1 MRKVL
6 VPIFCSLLVA
16 LLLPS
21 RCCTQAASKLAP
33 EVRAFVKEDAPVI
46 ALTHVRVV
54 DGTGAAPRADQTLVI
69 RDGKVAALGDAASAR
84 IPEGAKVLDLSGRT
98 IIPGLVGMHDHMYY
112 PSPGGAPPL
121 YPEHAASFPRLYLAG
136 GVTSIRTTGSVEPY
150 ADLELKHLIDDGK
163 MAGPRIH
170 VTGPYLEGPG
180 AFALQ
185 MHQLKD
191 AEDARRTVEFWIAQ
205 GVTSFKAYM
214 NITPEELGAATKTA
228 HAHGIKVTGH
238 LCSIGF
244 REAAA
249 LGIDDLE
256 HGLVV
261 DTEFLAEKRPGVCP
275 NTAGANKALLP
286 LEVTSGPIHEMIR
299 DLVAHH
305 VAVTS
310 TLPVF
315 ETFVPNRAPLD
326 ARVLDAMLP
335 EGRISYLRRRALIS
349 DGAAKSDWPAL
360 FKKELEFER
369 EFVKQGG
376 MLLAGL
382 DPTGYGGAI
391 AGFGDQR
398 EVELLV
404 EAGFTPVE
412 AIRIAT
418 SNGAEFLGEQD
429 KIGTLAAGKQ
439 ADLVVIAGDPVE
451 NIKDI
456 EKVETV
462 FKDGVGYDS
471 AKLIESVRGLV
482 GLR

>member
-1 MRKVL
+1 VKQL
-6 VPIFCSLLVA
+6 A
-16 LLLPS
+16 LLILLSLAPPAS
-21 RCCTQAASKLAP
+21 CWAQAASKLAP
-33 EVRAFVKEDAPVI
+33 EVHVFVKEDAPVI
-46 ALTHVRVV
+46 ALTHVRMI
-54 DGTGAAPRADQTLVI
+54 DGTGAAPRTEQTVVVA
-69 RDGKVAALGDAASAR
+69 DGKIAAMGDTASTK
-84 IPEGAKVLDLSGRT
+84 IPVGAKVLDLAGRT
-98 IIPGLVGMHDHMYY
+98 VIPGLVGMHDHMFY
-112 PSPGGAPPL
+112 PAPGGAPPL

-136 GVTSIRTTGSVEPY
+136 GVTTIRTTGSVEPY
-150 ADLELKHLIDDGK
+150 ADLELKRAIDEGK
-163 MAGPRIH
+163 MAGPKIH
-170 VTGPYLEGPG
+170 VTGPYLEGQG
-180 AFALQ
+180 AFTLQ

-191 AEDARRTVEFWIAQ
+191 AEDARRTVEYWIAQ
-205 GVTSFKAYM
+205 GVTSFKAYQ
-214 NITPEELGAATKTA
+214 NITPDELAAAVKAA

-261 DTEFLAEKRPGVCP
+261 DTEFSPEKKPGECP
-275 NTAGANKALLP
+275 GSVPARKALLR

-305 VAVTS
+305 VAITS

-315 ETFVPNRAPLD
+315 EISVPNRAPLD

-335 EGRISYLRRRALIS
+335 DERIYYLRRRSLIS

-360 FKKELEFER
+360 FRKELEFER
-369 EFVKQGG
+369 EFVRQGG
-376 MLLAGL
+376 LLLAGL
-382 DPTGYGGAI
+382 DPTGYGGVI

-412 AIRIAT
+412 AIHIAT
-418 SNGAEFLGEQD
+418 SNGAEFLGELD
-429 KIGTLAAGKQ
+429 KIGTVAAGKR
-439 ADLVVIAGDPVE
+439 ADLVVIDGDPFG

-462 FKDGVGYDS
+462 FKDGVGYDP
-471 AKLIESVRGLV
+471 AKLIESVRGFV

>member
-1 MRKVL
+1 MRKIL
-6 VPIFCSLLVA
+6 VQVFCA
-16 LLLPS
+16 ALLPS
-21 RCCTQAASKLAP
+21 LCLAQAAPKLAP
-33 EVRAFVKEDAPVI
+33 EVRAFVKEDAPVL
-46 ALTHVRVV
+46 ALTHVRVI
-54 DGTGAAPRADQTLVI
+54 DGTGSAPRADQILII
-69 RDGKVAALGDAASAR
+69 RDGKISALGDAASTKT
-84 IPEGAKVLDLSGRT
+84 PEGAKVLDFTGRT
-98 IIPGLVGMHDHMYY
+98 AIPGLVGMHDHMFY
-112 PSPGGAPPL
+112 PAPGGPPPL

-136 GVTSIRTTGSVEPY
+136 GVTTIRTTGSVDPY
-150 ADLELKHLIDDGK
+150 ADLELKRAIDEGK

-170 VTGPYLEGPG
+170 VTGPYLEGQG
-180 AFALQ
+180 AFTLQ

-191 AEDARRTVEFWIAQ
+191 AEDARRMVEFWIAQ
-205 GVTSFKAYM
+205 GATSFKAYQ
-214 NITPEELGAATKTA
+214 NITPDELAAAAKAA
-228 HAHGIKVTGH
+228 HAHGLKITGH

-256 HGLVV
+256 HGLLV
-261 DTEFLAEKRPGVCP
+261 DTEFFSDKKPGECP
-275 NTAGANKALLP
+275 TSAARKALLS
-286 LEVTSGPIHEMIR
+286 LDVTSGPIHDMIR

-315 ETFVPNRAPLD
+315 EISVPSRAPLD
-326 ARVLDAMLP
+326 ARILDAMLP
-335 EGRISYLRRRALIS
+335 EARISYLRRRAAIS
-349 DGAAKSDWPAL
+349 DAAAKSDMPAL
-360 FKKELEFER
+360 FKKEMDFER

-382 DPTGYGGAI
+382 DPTGYGGVI

-412 AIRIAT
+412 AIHIAT
-418 SNGAEFLGEQD
+418 SNGAEFLGRLD
-429 KIGTLAAGKQ
+429 KVGTLAVGKL
-439 ADLVVIAGDPVE
+439 ADIVVINGDPAA
-451 NIKDI
+451 NIRDV
-456 EKVETV
+456 EKVEIV

-471 AKLIESVRGLV
+471 AKLIDSVRGQV

>member
-1 MRKVL
+1 MRRNSMAAL
-6 VPIFCSLLVA
+6 CC

-21 RCCTQAASKLAP
+21 LCLSQAASKLTP
-33 EVRAFVKEDAPVI
+33 EARAFVKEDAPVI
-46 ALTHVRVV
+46 ALTHVRVI

-69 RDGKVAALGDAASAR
+69 ADGKIAAMGDAASTK
-84 IPEGAKVLDLSGRT
+84 IPDGAKILDLTGRT
-98 IIPGLVGMHDHMYY
+98 LIPGLVGMHDHMFY
-112 PSPGGAPPL
+112 PAPGGPPPL

-136 GVTSIRTTGSVEPY
+136 GVTTIRTTGSVDPY
-150 ADLELKHLIDDGK
+150 ADLELKRAIDDGK
-163 MAGPRIH
+163 MAGPKIH
-170 VTGPYLEGPG
+170 VTGPYLEGRG
-180 AFALQ
+180 SFALQ

-191 AEDARRTVEFWIAQ
+191 AEDARRMVEFWITQ
-205 GVTSFKAYM
+205 GATSFKAYM
-214 NITPEELGAATKTA
+214 NITPEELSAAVKAA

-261 DTEFLAEKRPGVCP
+261 DTEFLPEKKPGVCP
-275 NTAGANKALLP
+275 SPAAANKALLP
-286 LEVTSGPIHEMIR
+286 LEVASGPILDTIR

-305 VAVTS
+305 VALTS

-315 ETFVPNRAPLD
+315 ETSVPNRAPLD
-326 ARVLDAMLP
+326 ARILDAMLP
-335 EGRISYLRRRALIS
+335 DARISYLRRRAQIS

-360 FKKELEFER
+360 FKKEMDFER

-376 MLLAGL
+376 LLLAGL
-382 DPTGYGGAI
+382 DPTGYGGVI

-398 EVELLV
+398 EVELLA

-412 AIRIAT
+412 AIHIAT
-418 SNGAEFLGEQD
+418 SNGAEFLGELNQ
-429 KIGTLAAGKQ
+429 IGTLAPGVL
-439 ADLVVIAGDPVE
+439 ADIVVINGDPSG

-456 EKVETV
+456 EKVELV

-471 AKLIESVRGLV
+471 AKLIESVRGFV

>member
-1 MRKVL
+1 MRKAVFL
-6 VPIFCSLLVA
+6 AFCSLLLVS
-16 LLLPS
+16 LLPPLC
-21 RCCTQAASKLAP
+21 RAQEAAKLAP
-33 EVRAFVKEDAPVI
+33 AVRAFVKEDAPVI
-46 ALTHVRVV
+46 ALTHVRVI

-69 RDGKVAALGDAASAR
+69 ANGKIAAMGDTASTKA
-84 IPEGAKVLDLSGRT
+84 PEGAKVLDLTART
-98 IIPGLVGMHDHMYY
+98 IIPGLVGMHDHMFY
-112 PSPGGAPPL
+112 PAPGSPPPL

-136 GVTSIRTTGSVEPY
+136 GVTTIRTTGSIEPY
-150 ADLELKHLIDDGK
+150 ADLQLKQEIDDGK
-163 MAGPRIH
+163 MAGPKIN

-214 NITPEELGAATKTA
+214 NITPEELGAAVKAA

-244 REAAA
+244 REAAS

-261 DTEFLAEKRPGVCP
+261 DTEFLADKKPGVCP
-275 NTAGANKALLP
+275 NTAAANKALLS
-286 LEVTSGPIHEMIR
+286 LEVTSGAIHEMIR

-315 ETFVPNRAPLD
+315 ETFVSGRAPLD

-335 EGRISYLRRRALIS
+335 EARISYLRRRAAIS
-349 DGAAKSDWPAL
+349 DAAKSDWPAL
-360 FKKELEFER
+360 FKKEMEFER

-376 MLLAGL
+376 TLLAGL
-382 DPTGYGGAI
+382 DPTGYGGVI

-412 AIRIAT
+412 AIHIAT
-418 SNGAEFLGEQD
+418 SNGAEFLGELD

-439 ADLVVIAGDPVE
+439 ADVVVIDGDPSG

-456 EKVETV
+456 EKAETV

-471 AKLIESVRGLV
+471 SKLIESVRGFV

>member
-1 MRKVL
+1 MRK
-6 VPIFCSLLVA
+6 A
-16 LLLPS
+16 LLPLLYGLAWPS
-21 RCCTQAASKLAP
+21 LCCPQTASRLSP
-33 EVRAFVKEDAPVI
+33 EVRAFVKEDAPVV
-46 ALTHVRVV
+46 ALRHVRLI
-54 DGTGAAPRADQTLVI
+54 DGTGAAPRAEQTLVI
-69 RDGKVAALGDAASAR
+69 ADGKITAMGEIANTKIPDGAR
-84 IPEGAKVLDLSGRT
+84 VLDLTGRT
-98 IIPGLVGMHDHMYY
+98 VIPGLVGMHDHMYY
-112 PSPGGAPPL
+112 TSPGGPPSL
-121 YPEHAASFPRLYLAG
+121 YPEHAASFPRLYLAA

-150 ADLELKHLIDDGK
+150 SDLELKRAIDEGK
-163 MAGPRIH
+163 MVGPKIH

-180 AFALQ
+180 AFTPQ

-214 NITPEELGAATKTA
+214 NITAEELSTATKTA
-228 HAHGIKVTGH
+228 HARGIKVTGH

-256 HGLVV
+256 HGLVA
-261 DTEFLAEKRPGVCP
+261 DAEFFPEKKPGVCP
-275 NTAGANKALLP
+275 SPAAANKAFLTLA
-286 LEVTSGPIHEMIR
+286 VTNGPIYEMIR
-299 DLVAHH
+299 DLVARR
-305 VAVTS
+305 VAITS

-315 ETFVPNRAPLD
+315 ETFVPNRASLD

-335 EGRISYLRRRALIS
+335 EARISYLRRRSMIS

-360 FKKELEFER
+360 FKKELEFEY

-382 DPTGYGGAI
+382 DPTGYGGVI

-404 EAGFTPVE
+404 EAGFTPLE
-412 AIRIAT
+412 AIHIAT
-418 SNGAEFLGEQD
+418 SNGAEFLGESD
-429 KIGTLAAGKQ
+429 KIGTLTPGKF
-439 ADLVVIAGDPVE
+439 ADLVVLDGDPSA
-451 NIKDI
+451 NIKDL
-456 EKVETV
+456 EKVEMV

-471 AKLIESVRGLV
+471 AKLVDSVRGLV

>member
-1 MRKVL
+1 MRKIAIAVL
-6 VPIFCSLLVA
+6 CLPLWPLLSWSQTKVKF
-16 LLLPS
+16 S
-21 RCCTQAASKLAP
+21 P
-33 EVRAFVKEDAPVI
+33 EVRAFVKEDAPVV
-46 ALTHVRVV
+46 ALAHVRVV
-54 DGTGAAPRADQTLVI
+54 DGTGASARADQTVVI
-69 RDGKVAALGDAASAR
+69 AEGKIAALGDAAATK
-84 IPEGAKVLDLSGRT
+84 IPEGAKVLDLSGYT
-98 IIPGLVGMHDHMYY
+98 VIPGLVGMHDHMYY
-112 PSPGGAPPL
+112 PAPGRPPL

-136 GVTSIRTTGSVEPY
+136 GVTSIRTTGSVETY
-150 ADLELKHLIDDGK
+150 TDLELKRAIDEGK
-163 MAGPRIH
+163 VAGPKMH
-170 VTGPYLEGPG
+170 VTGPYLEGEG
-180 AFALQ
+180 SFTLQ

-191 AEDARRTVEFWIAQ
+191 AEDARRTVEYWIAQ
-205 GVTSFKAYM
+205 GATSFKAYM
-214 NITPEELGAATKTA
+214 NITPEELTAAVQAA

-261 DTEFLAEKRPGVCP
+261 DTEFSADKKPGVCP
-275 NTAGANKALLP
+275 GGASGTKSLLGQ
-286 LEVTSGPIHEMIR
+286 EITGKPIQEMIR

-315 ETFVPNRAPLD
+315 ETFVPGRAPLD

-335 EGRISYLRRRALIS
+335 EARISYLRTRAEVS
-349 DGAAKSDWPAL
+349 DNAAKSDWAAL

-369 EFVKQGG
+369 EFAKQGG
-376 MLLAGL
+376 LLLAGL
-382 DPTGYGGAI
+382 DPTGYGGVI

-412 AIRIAT
+412 AIHIAT
-418 SNGAEFLGEQD
+418 SNGAEFLGELD
-429 KIGTLAAGKQ
+429 KIGTLAAGKG
-439 ADLVVIAGDPVE
+439 ADIVVIHGDPSA

-456 EKVETV
+456 EKVEMV

-471 AKLIESVRGLV
+471 AKLIESVRGYV
-482 GLR
+482 GSH

>member
-6 VPIFCSLLVA
+6 LLICCSLLLPALCRPQVA
-16 LLLPS
+16 
-21 RCCTQAASKLAP
+21 TKLAP
-33 EVRAFVKEDAPVI
+33 EVRAFVKEDAAVI
-46 ALTHVRVV
+46 ALAHVRVI
-54 DGTGAAPRADQTLVI
+54 DGTGASPRADQTLVI
-69 RDGKVAALGDAASAR
+69 REGKIAALGDAASTK

-98 IIPGLVGMHDHMYY
+98 IIPGLVGMHEHMYY
-112 PSPGGAPPL
+112 PAPGGAPPL

-150 ADLELKHLIDDGK
+150 SDLELKRAIDEGK
-163 MAGPRIH
+163 MAGPEIQ
-170 VTGPYLEGPG
+170 VTGPYLEGQG

-185 MHQLKD
+185 MHQLKN
-191 AEDARRTVEFWIAQ
+191 AEDARSTVEFWIAQ

-214 NITPEELGAATKTA
+214 NITPEELGAAVKAA

-238 LCSIGF
+238 LCSVGF

-261 DTEFLAEKRPGVCP
+261 DTEFLAEKKPGMCP
-275 NTAGANKALLP
+275 NPAAATKALLP
-286 LEVTSGPIHEMIR
+286 LEVASGPIRETIR

-315 ETFVPNRAPLD
+315 ETLVPNRAPLD
-326 ARVLDAMLP
+326 ARVLDAMQP
-335 EGRISYLRRRALIS
+335 EARISYLRRRSLIS

-369 EFVKQGG
+369 EFVRQGG
-376 MLLAGL
+376 LLLAGL
-382 DPTGYGGAI
+382 DPTGYGGVI

-412 AIRIAT
+412 AIHIAT
-418 SNGAEFLGEQD
+418 SNGAEFLGQLD
-429 KIGTLAAGKQ
+429 KIGTLSAGKQ
-439 ADLVVIAGDPVE
+439 ADLVLIDGDPSG

-462 FKDGVGYDS
+462 FKDGVGYDP

>member
-1 MRKVL
+1 MTKRILQV
-6 VPIFCSLLVA
+6 FCLLA
-16 LLLPS
+16 LLPAL
-21 RCCTQAASKLAP
+21 CLAQAMSKLSP
-33 EVRAFVKEDAPVI
+33 EVRAFVKEDAPI
-46 ALTHVRVV
+46 LGLTHLRVI
-54 DGTGAAPRADQTLVI
+54 DGTGSPARSDQTVI
-69 RDGKVAALGDAASAR
+69 LRDGKISALGDFAATK
-84 IPEGAKVLDLSGRT
+84 IPEGAKVLDLTGHT
-98 IIPGLVGMHDHMYY
+98 VIPGIVGMHDHMYY
-112 PSPGGAPPL
+112 PAPGGAPPL
-121 YPEHAASFPRLYLAG
+121 YPEHAASFPSLYLAG

-150 ADLELKHLIDDGK
+150 TDLELKKAIDAGK
-163 MAGPRIH
+163 MAGPKIN
-170 VTGPYLEGPG
+170 VTGPYLEGQG

-205 GVTSFKAYM
+205 GAGSFKAYM
-214 NITPEELGAATKTA
+214 NITPDELAAAVKAA
-228 HAHGIKVTGH
+228 HAHGVKVTGH

-256 HGLVV
+256 HGLFV
-261 DTEFLAEKRPGVCP
+261 DTEFLAGKKPGECP
-275 NTAGANKALLP
+275 NPDEAEKALLDVEIAGKP
-286 LEVTSGPIHEMIR
+286 MQDMIH

-305 VAVTS
+305 VAITS

-315 ETFVPNRAPLD
+315 ETFVPNRATLD
-326 ARVLDAMLP
+326 PRVLSAMLP
-335 EGRISYLRRRALIS
+335 EARIAYLQRRSAIS
-349 DGAAKSDWPAL
+349 DKAAGSYWPAL

-376 MLLAGL
+376 LLLAGL
-382 DPTGYGGAI
+382 DPTGYGGVI

-412 AIRIAT
+412 AIHVAT
-418 SNGAEFLGEQD
+418 SNGAEFLGELD
-429 KIGTLAAGKQ
+429 KIGTLAAGKL
-439 ADLVVIAGDPVE
+439 ADLVVLNGDPSV

-456 EKVETV
+456 EKVELV